1 LGKNWILLI
10 KTGLTG
16 AGKVWDDTG
25 HEYQESLT
33 RTIQITET
41 QYQSLMD
48 GIAIAKVD
56 PPFYSI
62 LGGAQCTTWARMY
75 VELNHPSNI
84 SSRDLCIN
92 RNNHQKSTF
101 HHLNNQKDKK

>member
-1 LGKNWILLI
+1 MYVELNHPSNISSRDLCI
-10 KTGLTG
+10 NRNNQ
-16 AGKVWDDTG
+16 VWDDTG

-62 LGGAQCTTWARMY
+62 LGGLSGFWLISAKASSTQSGVKSIYLILSTT
-75 VELNHPSNI
+75 VVI
-84 SSRDLCIN
+84 I
-92 RNNHQKSTF
+92 
-101 HHLNNQKDKK
+101 